1 MRNSHKIPA
10 PVNHVMAQFGAS
22 TLWFSLS
29 ADATLA
35 DLADRLDHLSEPR
48 AGKPAA
54 IYVRVGPGPRS
65 THGYQLAH

>member
-1 MRNSHKIPA
+1 MRNSHKMPA
-10 PVNHVMAQFGAS
+10 PVSHVMAQFDAS
-22 TLWFSLS
+22 ALWFNLS

-54 IYVRVGPGPRS
+54 IYVRVGPGRRS
-65 THGYQLAH
+65 TQSHQLAC

>member
-1 MRNSHKIPA
+1 MRNSHKMPA
-10 PVNHVMAQFGAS
+10 PVSHVMAQFDAS
-22 TLWFSLS
+22 ALWFNLS

-54 IYVRVGPGPRS
+54 IYVRVSSGRRP
-65 THGYQLAH
+65 THGHQSAH